1 MSDMDSRHPE
11 TELIAYLKDELPPRS
26 HETVARHLEGCA
38 DCRST
43 LADFRTLLA
52 GVARLS
58 PGQQV
63 TWQRYRAELRQ
74 RLESEAGRRRW
85 SWWRRPFPLAVSAGL
100 AVAVLAL
107 VVLAPS
113 AWRNERRVR
122 TVDGLN
128 GFEEAVLGTRLDML
142 RQYPVVERL
151 DLLEDLDVIRQ
162 LDGLE
167 ERRES

>member
-26 HETVARHLEGCA
+26 HETVAHHLEGCA

-52 GVARLS
+52 GVAATAAPS
-58 PGQQV
+58 V
-63 TWQRYRAELRQ
+63 TWPRYRAELRQ
-74 RLESEAGRRRW
+74 RLESEAGRSW
-85 SWWRRPFPLAVSAGL
+85 SWWRRPFPVAVSAGL
-100 AVAVLAL
+100 AAAVLAL

-113 AWRNERRVR
+113 AWRDERRVR
-122 TVDGLN
+122 TVDGLS
-128 GFEEAVLGTRLDML
+128 GFEEAVLGTRLDLL

-167 ERRES
+167 ASRES

>member
-1 MSDMDSRHPE
+1 MNSRHPE
-11 TELIAYLKDELPPRS
+11 TELIAYLKDELPPPSR
-26 HETVARHLEGCA
+26 ETVARHLEGCA
-38 DCRST
+38 ECRAT

-52 GVARLS
+52 GIARPSAGQPVA
-58 PGQQV
+58 
-63 TWQRYRAELRQ
+63 WQRYRAELKV

-100 AVAVLAL
+100 AAAVLAL

-113 AWRNERRVR
+113 AWRDERRAPIVG
-122 TVDGLN
+122 GLS

-142 RQYPVVERL
+142 RQYPIVERL

-167 ERRES
+167 ARREG